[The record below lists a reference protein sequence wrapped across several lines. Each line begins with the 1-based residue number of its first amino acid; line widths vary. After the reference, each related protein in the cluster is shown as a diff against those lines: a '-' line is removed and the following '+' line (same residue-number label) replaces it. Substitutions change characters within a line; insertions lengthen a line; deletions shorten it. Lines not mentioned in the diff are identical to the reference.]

1 MSTRSCIRT
10 LMPVLAV
17 IILFSAAGAGAAE
30 IKAKPQLPVRIAIEP
45 VQKALKAQGIK
56 PGDIVELR
64 ITAST
69 MKDADEVRIDA
80 ELQDGAELVSGATS
94 WRGKAAKGAPNEL
107 VLGVRAPAGGTGTV
121 KATVRVFRGGK
132 QIMKKETRYF
142 LGGEP
147 SGPGRIPA
155 GAVIKKDAKGRD
167 IVEY

>member
-1 MSTRSCIRT
+1 MSIRTSIRT
-10 LMPVLAV
+10 LVPVLAV
-17 IILFSAAGAGAAE
+17 IILCPAAGAGEAV
-30 IKAKPQLPVRIAIEP
+30 IKPKPQLPVRIAIEP
-45 VQKALKAQGIK
+45 VQRALKAQAIK
-56 PGDIVELR
+56 AGDIVELR

-69 MKDADEVRIDA
+69 LKEADEVRIDA

-107 VLGVRAPAGGTGTV
+107 VLGVRAPADGTGKV
-121 KATVRVFRGGK
+121 KATVRVYRGGK